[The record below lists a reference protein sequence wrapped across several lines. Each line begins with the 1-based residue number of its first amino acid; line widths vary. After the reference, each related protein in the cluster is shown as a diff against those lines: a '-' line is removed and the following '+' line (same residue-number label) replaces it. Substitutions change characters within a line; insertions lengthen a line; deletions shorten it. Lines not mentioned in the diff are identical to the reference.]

1 MVNGPTN
8 DGNGALDVN
17 GDLTV
22 TGGTV
27 AASGSAGMA
36 VTPGATSTQSGV
48 QLTFDSSVA
57 AGTPI
62 HIVDSSGKV
71 VATFVTT
78 KTIASLVYSSTAII
92 DGQTYT
98 VYTGGSA
105 DAKAGLTTGSID
117 GAESMGTVTAG
128 QYTQAQGPGGR
139 R

>member
-48 QLTFDSSVA
+48 QLTFNSSVA

-78 KTIASLVYSSTAII
+78 KAIASLVYSSPAIAE
-92 DGQTYT
+92 GQSYT
-98 VYTGGSA
+98 IYTEGDA
-105 DAKAGLTTGSID
+105 DAKAGLASGTID
-117 GAESMGTVTAG
+117 GAESMGTVTGG

>member
-57 AGTPI
+57 AGKPI